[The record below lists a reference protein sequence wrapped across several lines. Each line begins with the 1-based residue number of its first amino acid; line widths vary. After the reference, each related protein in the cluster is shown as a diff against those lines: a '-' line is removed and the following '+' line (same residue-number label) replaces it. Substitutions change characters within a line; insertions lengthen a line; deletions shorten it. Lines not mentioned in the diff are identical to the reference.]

1 MAKIDQ
7 LLQIVKEAD
16 ATDLH
21 LAAGSVPVIRVNG
34 DLDVVYGVKRVAR
47 FSVNVYRMCAGIR
60 AAIWSCRRRRRN
72 QSSRRPIPVLREGV
86 TG

>member
-21 LAAGSVPVIRVNG
+21 LATGSVPVIRVNG
-34 DLDVVYGVKRVAR
+34 DLDVVYGVKRGAR
-47 FSVNVYRMCAGIR
+47 FSVNIYRMFGGIG
-60 AAIWSCRRRRRN
+60 AAIRSCRR
-72 QSSRRPIPVLREGV
+72 
-86 TG
+86 

>member
-21 LAAGSVPVIRVNG
+21 LAVGNVPVIRVNG

-47 FSVNVYRMCAGIR
+47 FSVNVYRMCVGIG
-60 AAIWSCRRRRRN
+60 AAIRSCRRRRRTP
-72 QSSRRPIPVLREGV
+72 SGRGPVAVL
-86 TG
+86 

>member
-1 MAKIDQ
+1 MVKIDQ

-21 LAAGSVPVIRVNG
+21 LAAGSVPVIRIND
-34 DLDVVYGVKRVAR
+34 DLNVVYGVKRVVR
-47 FSVNVYRMCAGIR
+47 FSVNVYQMYDGIG
-60 AAIWSCRRRRRN
+60 AAIRSCRRRRRN
-72 QSSRRPIPVLREGV
+72 PSGRRPIAVLREGI